1 MLCAADFLTT
11 NQNRMMHLQI
21 IGGKKA
27 ICGWKSENLINFVR
41 NVYNYDKLTGR
52 VEL

>member
-1 MLCAADFLTT
+1 M
-11 NQNRMMHLQI
+11 RLQI
-21 IGGKKA
+21 IGEKKV
-27 ICGWKSENLINFVR
+27 IYGWKSENLINFVR